1 MSDVFTSGEC
11 KFKIYKK
18 CVCDILRT
26 VREAHP
32 SYKIRATL
40 VAETYRMQADTC
52 FRFGSKT
59 DIKQNYLGATLV
71 AETYRMQADTCF
83 RFGSK
88 TDIKQNYLER
98 FRVVRLPIF
107 TALCIYSV
115 SGTVCHKYLARVTR
129 WLYLA

>member
-59 DIKQNYLGATLV
+59 DIKQNYL
-71 AETYRMQADTCF
+71 
-83 RFGSK
+83 
-88 TDIKQNYLER
+88 ER

-115 SGTVCHKYLARVTR
+115 SGTVCHKYLVRVNR
-129 WLYLA
+129 WLYQA